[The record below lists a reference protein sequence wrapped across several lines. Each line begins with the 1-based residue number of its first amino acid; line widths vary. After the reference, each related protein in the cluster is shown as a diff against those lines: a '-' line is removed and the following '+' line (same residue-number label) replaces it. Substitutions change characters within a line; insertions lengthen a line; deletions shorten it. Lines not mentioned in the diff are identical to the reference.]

1 MQFLRYILCA
11 PIVFLFY
18 LAVSWGTETFGKG
31 YGELVVPVVIVGS
44 LWVFV
49 IYTFV
54 DMFRKAKRVEKE
66 ARRKH
71 EQSNKF

>member
-1 MQFLRYILCA
+1 MWFFRLLSGVPFAIL
-11 PIVFLFY
+11 LY
-18 LAVSWGTETFGKG
+18 LAFSWGTETFGKG